1 MPVNAGVLEPATSRF
16 FPLCGATAYSDGMG
30 NEVIIIVLVATVV
43 AAILGAVVY
52 GVTGA
57 IIGAGIIFG
66 LALLA
71 ASNF

>member
-1 MPVNAGVLEPATSRF
+1 
-16 FPLCGATAYSDGMG
+16 MG
-30 NEVIIIVLVATVV
+30 NEVIIIVLVATVI
-43 AAILGAVVY
+43 AAFFGAVVY

>member
-1 MPVNAGVLEPATSRF
+1 
-16 FPLCGATAYSDGMG
+16 MG
-30 NEVIIIVLVATVV
+30 NEVIIIVLVF
-43 AAILGAVVY
+43 GAVVY